1 MRLTHLKSIHAP
13 VPAIAKV
20 GAVCWSSDGRRLAF
34 VTADRVVHLCDERGE
49 RRDKFLT
56 KHADPAEPYEYAV
69 KGIAWSPDAS
79 RLAVAQSDGI
89 QPISP
94 ICRTPLFGYLTLL
107 FAWSPD
113 ASRMA
118 VAQSDGLCFISP
130 NRTHFSHMSH
140 ATFFPYL
147 TFLFLLCRYCLCVQA
162 RK

>member
-56 KHADPAEPYEYAV
+56 KHADPAQPYEYAV

-89 QPISP
+89 FLISP
-94 ICRTPLFGYLTLL
+94 HP
-107 FAWSPD
+107 
-113 ASRMA
+113 
-118 VAQSDGLCFISP
+118 
-130 NRTHFSHMSH
+130 THFSHMSH
-140 ATFFPYL
+140 VIFFPYL
-147 TFLFLLCRYCLCVQA
+147 TFLFLCRMRVD
-162 RK
+162 